1 MAVGVETSKRFV
13 TNVLGTVAGFLGTLY
28 FTRELGFAGV
38 GTYAVFVSLQMVA
51 GSLATFGVFAVLTKR
66 VSEGRDQAAY
76 FTTGALLVGVGTA
89 AVAVVAVAL
98 RDTINAIV
106 GVDVALLVPAGVLS
120 WGLFRLSGAFLEG
133 KQRVALAGALDSG
146 RHAIVVPIQVAL
158 VLDGY
163 GVHGLVYGLVAGQT
177 LTFLV
182 SYLGYARVVPNPPTL
197 DAVRDFL
204 GYSKYTYVQVVA
216 DQLFKHADYVI
227 LGTFAGAGPTGVYKN
242 AFQITEASTLFASA
256 LSKVSFPKL
265 SELTEAGD
273 DAEIA
278 RLFAALFTYGGL
290 VAIPVA
296 AGGAVVGNDLLL
308 TLYGENPGTTTLP
321 LLGVVGLANALVPLL
336 ATANLLNGYRTSLER
351 FSLGTDNPRLYAAS
365 GVVLV
370 VAYAVTAIP
379 LTIAYDA
386 WGVAIATVLAFG
398 ASVTANLVL
407 LDERIP
413 LGALRDVGVEIIAA
427 LLMTVVVA
435 IVVDVLGAAHGA
447 LRLGFVLGIGATTY
461 FAVLLAL
468 SERVRVD
475 ARAVASDLVADV
487 R

>member
-89 AVAVVAVAL
+89 AVAAVAVAL
-98 RDTINAIV
+98 RDTINAVV

-146 RHAIVVPIQVAL
+146 RHAVVVPIQAAL
-158 VLDGY
+158 VLEGY

-182 SYLGYARVVPNPPTL
+182 SYLGYARVVPNPPTP

-204 GYSKYTYVQVVA
+204 GYSKYAYVQVVA

-227 LGTFAGAGPTGVYKN
+227 LGAFAGAGPTGVYKN

-256 LSKVSFPKL
+256 LSKVSFPKF

-296 AGGAVVGNDLLL
+296 AGGTIVGNDLLL
-308 TLYGENPGTTTLP
+308 TLYGESPGTTTLP
-321 LLGVVGLANALVPLL
+321 LIGVVGLANALVPLL
-336 ATANLLNGYRTSLER
+336 ATANLLNSYRTSLER

-365 GVVLV
+365 GLVLV
-370 VAYAVTAIP
+370 AAYAVTAIP

-413 LGALRDVGVEIIAA
+413 LGALRDVGVELLAA
-427 LLMTVVVA
+427 LLMTAIVA
-435 IVVDVLGAAHGA
+435 IVVDALGAAHGA
-447 LRLGFVLGIGATTY
+447 LRLGFVLAIGATTY

-475 ARAVASDLVADV
+475 ARAVASDLLTDV

>member
-1 MAVGVETSKRFV
+1 MAVGVETSKRFL

-76 FTTGALLVGVGTA
+76 FTTGALLVGAGTA
-89 AVAVVAVAL
+89 AVAAVTVAL
-98 RDTINAIV
+98 RGPINAVV

-146 RHAIVVPIQVAL
+146 RHAVVVPIQVAL

-177 LTFLV
+177 LTFLA
-182 SYLGYARVVPNPPTL
+182 SYLGYARVVPNLPTL
-197 DAVRDFL
+197 DVVRDFL
-204 GYSKYTYVQVVA
+204 GYSKYAYVQVVA

-265 SELTEAGD
+265 SELTETGD
-273 DAEIA
+273 DAEVA

-336 ATANLLNGYRTSLER
+336 AVANLLNGYRTSLER
-351 FSLGTDNPRLYAAS
+351 FSLGTGNPRLYAAS

-370 VAYAVTAIP
+370 TVYAVTAVP

-398 ASVTANLVL
+398 VSVAANLVL
-407 LDERIP
+407 LDERVP
-413 LGALRDVGVEIIAA
+413 LGALRDVGAELLAA
-427 LLMTVVVA
+427 LVMTGVVA
-435 IVVDVLGAAHGA
+435 VLVDALGAAHGA
-447 LRLGFVLGIGATTY
+447 LRLGFVLAIGATTY

-468 SERVRVD
+468 SERIRID
-475 ARAVASDLVADV
+475 ARHVADDILADV